1 MIPVGNALILLALVM
16 ALFLAV
22 IAIIL
27 GYKGMK
33 IRKSFDTADKKIKGS
48 YWLLSAMHMWVGILI
63 TSCYLIAAVFILN
76 KLQGM

>member
-22 IAIIL
+22 IAIIR

-33 IRKSFDTADKKIKGS
+33 ISKSFDTADKKIKGS